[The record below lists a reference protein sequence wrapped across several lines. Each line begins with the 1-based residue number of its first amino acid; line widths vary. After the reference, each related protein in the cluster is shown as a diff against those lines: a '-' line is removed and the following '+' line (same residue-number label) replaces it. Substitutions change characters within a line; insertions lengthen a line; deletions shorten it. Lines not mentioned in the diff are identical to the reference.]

1 MAMWLVHAG
10 SDKCIRYVHPKE
22 AARSYIVC
30 GPLRGSSRGAAGSA
44 PEVRYSQHMEGSC
57 PVITGE
63 IVQARHK
70 RTAST
75 SQVAEERSFRR
86 IQAQSHRDCVTALA
100 VANLPSGPVLLSA
113 SRDGVIKAWR

>member
-57 PVITGE
+57 PVITEE